1 MPLLYDFFS
10 YLERRGASAVSGRSN
25 LVKGR
30 KRTNRIID
38 FRGNGNLFS
47 GDIKHIGRL
56 DALSGEQLI
65 QGKRRWWENHV
76 RNGLSNDFEFLWPR
90 TCRWNVPTT
99 ELQHERCQSESIDSR
114 RRIEC
119 RLVGKYSEL
128 SLSLWRK
135 LFDEKRSEFLS
146 TARATEILT

>member
-1 MPLLYDFFS
+1 VTIFVKLQLRRMLCVYRGHVSLRFVSYAIRLYDFFS

-30 KRTNRIID
+30 KRTNRIVD

-65 QGKRRWWENHV
+65 QGKRRW
-76 RNGLSNDFEFLWPR
+76 
-90 TCRWNVPTT
+90 
-99 ELQHERCQSESIDSR
+99 
-114 RRIEC
+114 
-119 RLVGKYSEL
+119 
-128 SLSLWRK
+128 
-135 LFDEKRSEFLS
+135 
-146 TARATEILT
+146 